1 MKREMICLLA
11 STAVVAVLC
20 AVIVFVGQSDMR
32 DAENEQAVYCSMVKE
47 GSWPDYKGI
56 YGEVCK

>member
-1 MKREMICLLA
+1 MKREIICLLA
-11 STAVVAVLC
+11 SIAFVAALC
-20 AVIVFVGQSDMR
+20 AVIVFVGNSDMQ
-32 DAENEQAVYCSMVKE
+32 DAQNEQAVYCSMVKE

>member
-11 STAVVAVLC
+11 STAFVAVLC
-20 AVIVFVGQSDMR
+20 AVIVFVGRSDMQ
-32 DAENEQAVYCSMVKE
+32 DAQNEQAVYCSMVKE

-56 YGEVCK
+56 YGEACQ